1 MVSDTRNLFECG
13 SVQIKCASVSRTLL
27 SPFSFLRHI
36 ASSSWDSGRASCHAC
51 GGDRNRSQFLQN
63 ETDAIDHIRILGSFK
78 ERSAYTLLRN
88 SFCYINPVS
97 RIERQVVDEFRNNI
111 STYVFLRHGTH
122 RFAELGTIGVPQSAH
137 STRCTAGAGTKSIS
151 LFSPCWSL
159 VGPRL

>member
-13 SVQIKCASVSRTLL
+13 SVQIKCASVSRTLF

-63 ETDAIDHIRILGSFK
+63 ETDAINRIRNLGSFK
-78 ERSAYTLLRN
+78 ESGRSANTLLRN
-88 SFCYINPVS
+88 SFCYINPAF
-97 RIERQVVDEFRNNI
+97 RIERQVVDEFCNNI

-151 LFSPCWSL
+151 LFSPWL
-159 VGPRL
+159 ELEV